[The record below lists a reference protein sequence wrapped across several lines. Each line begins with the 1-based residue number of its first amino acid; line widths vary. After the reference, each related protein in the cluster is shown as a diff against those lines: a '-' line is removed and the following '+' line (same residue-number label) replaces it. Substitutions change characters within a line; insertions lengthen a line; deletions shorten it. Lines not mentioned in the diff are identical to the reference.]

1 MGITDDKLRSQPWW
15 FFMKSIAG
23 QSSLLRVSRRLALV
37 GVTLS
42 MIATG
47 TGCIMFPIPS
57 VSPDYATGII
67 DDTTLKSAIGLQ
79 QKEVHER
86 LGLPAYAGPREHSYV
101 MVYQG
106 EKHYSTDIAVLVY
119 GGAAG
124 SFDAG
129 MSKVFVCYVIEFD
142 ENQIV
147 QDYDVM
153 VRHPRGEIRRDSSE
167 YTVDPIANCLE
178 AVWDPHER
186 KEVLTKTA
194 ILEMQ
199 AEAGDRAAALVLAS
213 EFDDITYLKA
223 LAKEGDREATFLL
236 AREFHVETGLKV
248 LARQGDIE
256 AAKELVIL
264 TGESTEALRGLAE
277 SGDLA
282 AATLLARYANELGPL
297 RSLAES
303 GNYEA
308 EYTLAEEF
316 EGDINVEKLAEKG
329 NYVAAY
335 ERYQRLRSGS
345 ETALTA
351 WRWLCSAA
359 NAGYSKAQ
367 AEVGHWHTSTSWE
380 NWRGWHERGLNL
392 LRKAGVQPDSQI
404 AYMWYTLA
412 VSNGD
417 ESTLSARDYY
427 VAELL
432 TDNEIA
438 QAKQMARDWKPGDC
452 PSAEHRL
459 GPPGET

>member
-1 MGITDDKLRSQPWW
+1 M
-15 FFMKSIAG
+15 A
-23 QSSLLRVSRRLALV
+23 A
-37 GVTLS
+37 
-42 MIATG
+42 
-47 TGCIMFPIPS
+47 GCIIVPIPS
-57 VSPDYATGII
+57 IDPDYQTDII
-67 DDTTLKSAIGLQ
+67 DEVTLESLTG
-79 QKEVHER
+79 VHEEEVIGR
-86 LGLPAYAGPREHSYV
+86 IGPPDYSGPRGHSY
-101 MVYQG
+101 MLVYQG
-106 EKHYSTDIAVLVY
+106 EKHFSTDVVWIVGGMGGGGGGVINTGKTKVLY
-119 GGAAG
+119 C
-124 SFDAG
+124 F
-129 MSKVFVCYVIEFD
+129 VIELD
-142 ENQIV
+142 EDHIV
-147 QDYDVM
+147 HGNEVIDSALV
-153 VRHPRGEIRRDSSE
+153 GTRRDSSDDP
-167 YTVDPIANCLE
+167 VAPIADCSE
-178 AVWDPHER
+178 AVWKPDDR

-194 ILEMQ
+194 YLEVQ
-199 AEAGDRAAALVLAS
+199 AEAGSRAAAFALAT

-223 LAKEGDREATFLL
+223 LAKDGDREATFLL

-256 AAKELVIL
+256 AAKELVKL
-264 TGESTEALRGLAE
+264 TGESTEALRELAE

-308 EYTLAEEF
+308 AHALVWEF
-316 EGDINVEKLAEKG
+316 EDDAYVDTLAEKG

-345 ETALTA
+345 ETNLTA
-351 WRWLCSAA
+351 WRWLCLAA

-438 QAKQMARDWKPGDC
+438 QAERMARDWKPGDC

-459 GPPGET
+459 GPPGGILINELTDR